1 MWGILPARGLRLN
14 HTRGVIFDNVRIEAI
29 TPDARPLFVAT
40 DSEGF
45 CNQVAKAGVITFGYV
60 YGVPSQDYLHSVSVN
75 FIHYPDLG
83 WIVSSIDK

>member
-1 MWGILPARGLRLN
+1 MWGILPARGFRLN

-45 CNQVAKAGVITFGYV
+45 VTK
-60 YGVPSQDYLHSVSVN
+60 
-75 FIHYPDLG
+75 
-83 WIVSSIDK
+83 

>member
-1 MWGILPARGLRLN
+1 MGHPSGPGLRLN

-29 TPDARPLFVAT
+29 TPGCLPAFGRHRLRRL
-40 DSEGF
+40 